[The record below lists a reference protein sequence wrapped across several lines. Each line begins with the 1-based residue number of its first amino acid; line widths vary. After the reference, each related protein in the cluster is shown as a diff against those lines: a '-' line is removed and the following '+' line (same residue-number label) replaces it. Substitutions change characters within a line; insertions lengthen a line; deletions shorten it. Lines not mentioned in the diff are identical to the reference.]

1 MSRRRYLSSDAGR
14 DKGLRDVARASLF
27 AHSLYLLAIPC
38 AADDC
43 SLPTNDPDELLW
55 EIWPAMARDYG
66 AEDVQAAID
75 LLIAHHLW
83 EYGPTGRLRYP
94 PRSFYRHQTYIRD
107 DRRACAPDAEQHSA
121 PVRTGAQPTINGET
135 RAQNAEEQRTSA
147 QNGAEHR
154 FVKDSL
160 SSSSSFSLSS
170 SPATPSAS
178 LGLAPDADAP
188 DASRP
193 TKPAASLALLVP
205 NALVLGEQSEEPPA
219 RATGTEPDEEPPL
232 VTALRPGPSDAPE
245 AMTRPGPLHAPIE
258 VPKPKG
264 HPFGELWD
272 AFDAVFG
279 EARTHT
285 EQSRRGRACKEARE
299 SHVSG
304 EELLLAAQHWPNVMG
319 DATMTE
325 LGIMA
330 NLGKLLHGPQ
340 VNGRSNGTV
349 TAHTQRLTETA
360 LLPHQATVTDI
371 RRRRKANDEPGR

>member
-94 PRSFYRHQTYIRD
+94 PQSFYRHQTYIRD
-107 DRRACAPDAEQHSA
+107 DRRACAPNAEQHGA
-121 PVRTGAQPTINGET
+121 PERTTAQPTSNGET
-135 RAQNAEEQRTSA
+135 SAQNSEEQRTSA
-147 QNGAEHR
+147 QNAEEHR

-160 SSSSSFSLSS
+160 SSSSSSSFSLSS

-178 LGLAPDADAP
+178 LGVAPDADAP
-188 DASRP
+188 DASVSIAP
-193 TKPAASLALLVP
+193 T
-205 NALVLGEQSEEPPA
+205 
-219 RATGTEPDEEPPL
+219 
-232 VTALRPGPSDAPE
+232 DAP
-245 AMTRPGPLHAPIE
+245 LSLIE
-258 VPKPKG
+258 PVPKLRQRPEDPIFQAFLDIFADGEDGLLTEAERAKWNAAAKG
-264 HPFGELWD
+264 FRNLATNKQRSPVEMAALIR
-272 AFDAVFG
+272 
-279 EARTHT
+279 EAH
-285 EQSRRGRACKEARE
+285 E
-299 SHVSG
+299 
-304 EELLLAAQHWPNVMG
+304 HWPNVKG
-319 DATMTE
+319 DLPETPNGLLSNFAT
-325 LGIMA
+325 
-330 NLGKLLHGPQ
+330 LLRGPQ

-349 TAHTQRLTETA
+349 RQHTQRLTETA
-360 LLPHQATVTDI
+360 LVPHQATVADV